1 MRKFALALLAVI
13 LILAGLLLNLRSA
26 GMKAAPIDYKSEM
39 VQLISNLRAY
49 SKAKKQDFLLLGNGG
64 VNIYYAAD
72 AEDKADVDSML
83 NNVDGIMTE
92 SLFYGWDMEENKP
105 TPKNESDWTLQVLTA
120 PREAFI
126 PVFNIDY
133 CNSKDAVAEA
143 REKNHQQGI
152 IAFMAADY
160 GLTTIPDKVAAHE
173 NLQPVNNLQSVK
185 NFLIL
190 LNPEKFPDK
199 ESYLKALQQ
208 TNYDMLIIDSE
219 YDGKVLD
226 PAEAASLKQKADGS
240 RRLVI
245 AYLSIGEAEKYR
257 SYWQASWNKKKPAW
271 LADANN
277 DWSDNYKVKY
287 WSKEWQ
293 SILYGKRDSCLD
305 KIITAGFDGAFLDV
319 IDAFE
324 YYQ

>member
-1 MRKFALALLAVI
+1 MKKFALLLAI
-13 LILAGLLLNLRSA
+13 LVLAGSLWNLRIA
-26 GMKAAPIDYKSEM
+26 GMKEAPIDYKSEM

-49 SKAKKQDFLLLGNGG
+49 SKSKKQDFLLLGNGG

-72 AEDKADVDSML
+72 AADKESVAAML
-83 NNVDGIMTE
+83 SNVDGIMTE

-105 TPKNESDWTLQVLTA
+105 TPKEESAWTLQALSA
-120 PREAFI
+120 PREALLPI
-126 PVFNIDY
+126 FNIDY
-133 CNSKDAVAEA
+133 CNSKAVIAKA
-143 REKNHQQGI
+143 DKKNQQQEI
-152 IAFMAADY
+152 TAFMAADY
-160 GLTTIPDKVAAHE
+160 SLTTIPDTAIAHE
-173 NLQPVNNLQSVK
+173 NLQPVNDLKAVK

-208 TNYDMLIIDSE
+208 NNYDLLIIDSE
-219 YDGKVLD
+219 YDGKVLE
-226 PAEAASLKQKADGS
+226 PADVAGLQQKADGS

-245 AYLSIGEAEKYR
+245 AYLSIGEAEIYR
-257 SYWQASWNKKKPAW
+257 SYWQASWNEKKPAW
-271 LADANN
+271 IAEANS

-287 WSKEWQ
+287 WTQEWQ
-293 SILYGKRDSCLD
+293 DILYGKRDSCLD